1 MHVWTSSARQWDT
14 AMEAN
19 QPTQTPLQ
27 SYSLRQSTS
36 MGSMERVPHPLS
48 QRSNPKLR
56 QLLNPPPMMLPDAI
70 HLFGA
75 VDMTQPP
82 PVLLHA
88 DYDNLFSYFAYE
100 LLASLAWA
108 STPARVE
115 YFYFSERK
123 IPCDNI
129 LRGEASQYASL
140 LYNDVHPEAPMRVLS
155 PYWPVHLDLSMEI
168 KIQQP
173 MPDELPVTPPPK
185 YHFPPSPIKG
195 EEDPQGHTAKGMYP
209 SAE

>member
-1 MHVWTSSARQWDT
+1 
-14 AMEAN
+14 
-19 QPTQTPLQ
+19 
-27 SYSLRQSTS
+27 
-36 MGSMERVPHPLS
+36 
-48 QRSNPKLR
+48 
-56 QLLNPPPMMLPDAI
+56 MMLPDAI

-129 LRGEASQYASL
+129 L
-140 LYNDVHPEAPMRVLS
+140 
-155 PYWPVHLDLSMEI
+155 
-168 KIQQP
+168 
-173 MPDELPVTPPPK
+173 
-185 YHFPPSPIKG
+185 
-195 EEDPQGHTAKGMYP
+195 
-209 SAE
+209 